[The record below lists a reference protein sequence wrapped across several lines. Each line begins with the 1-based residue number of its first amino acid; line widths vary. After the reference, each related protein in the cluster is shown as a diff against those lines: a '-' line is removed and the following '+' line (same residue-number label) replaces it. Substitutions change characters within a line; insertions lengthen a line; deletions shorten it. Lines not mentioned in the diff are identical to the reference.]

1 MTEKEK
7 QKQTKLPKCNK
18 CGSGFVYVRLKTGEL
33 CCRSCGNIEKVKR
46 EINK

>member
-1 MTEKEK
+1 MTEKKEK
-7 QKQTKLPKCNK
+7 EIQNIRCSN

-46 EINK
+46 ENNK